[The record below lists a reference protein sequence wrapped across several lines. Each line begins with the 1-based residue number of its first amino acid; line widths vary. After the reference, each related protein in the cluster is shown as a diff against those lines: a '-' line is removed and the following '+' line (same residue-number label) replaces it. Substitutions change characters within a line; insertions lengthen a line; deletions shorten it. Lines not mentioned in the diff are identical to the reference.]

1 MGRHAMLLQLYV
13 YPVSGLD
20 TVQLTLEETLR
31 DIAGRRLPDSICFGV
46 SAGRPTRPKPSTLHL
61 CVWREPALPLEVE
74 RSGASAP
81 SELTPHSGLGATV
94 RRTNARAHVYVLSS
108 YVASCRT

>member
-74 RSGASAP
+74 PASFRAIMDPAP
-81 SELTPHSGLGATV
+81 
-94 RRTNARAHVYVLSS
+94 
-108 YVASCRT
+108 